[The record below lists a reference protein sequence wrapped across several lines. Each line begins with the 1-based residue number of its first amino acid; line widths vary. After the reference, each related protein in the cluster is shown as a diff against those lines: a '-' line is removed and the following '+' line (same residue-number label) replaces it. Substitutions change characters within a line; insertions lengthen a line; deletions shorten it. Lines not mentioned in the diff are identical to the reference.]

1 MKYTPRLPV
10 SEVNVTPRSVL
21 KEFVLLAGALTGIV
35 VGGYLV
41 LGLAVD
47 LIVPRLSVDFEKKLA
62 GAFFSALESKP
73 GRTEHE
79 RWVQTLTDRL
89 QTSCAGLPYHL
100 KIHVQ
105 ESPAVNALALPG
117 GHVVVFSGLLNTVT
131 SENELVFILAHEMGH
146 FQHRDHLRGAGR
158 ALVLM
163 TISAALFGPNSD
175 ISAALGY
182 LLNIT
187 ELSFSRGQETAADE
201 FGLDVLQCAYGHAA
215 GATDFFRKIPTSQDP
230 GRFGHYFASHPE
242 NQRRISHL
250 EALIGQKG
258 YETGEKKPVLL
269 KGRSPGGR
277 ADQASVALE

>member
-10 SEVNVTPRSVL
+10 SEVNATPRSAL

-35 VGGYLV
+35 VGVYLV

-47 LIVPRLSVDFEKKLA
+47 LIVPRLSVDFEA
-62 GAFFSALESKP
+62 DSPARSSPPLESKP

-89 QTSCAGLPYHL
+89 PDQQLRRPALPPEDSRAGKSGRQRPC
-100 KIHVQ
+100 
-105 ESPAVNALALPG
+105 PLPG

-131 SENELVFILAHEMGH
+131 SENELAFILAHEMGH

-158 ALVLM
+158 AP
-163 TISAALFGPNSD
+163 TCWWPISGRAVRAEQRHQRSARLPPQHHGAELFPRPGDGGRRVRAGCAAVRLRP
-175 ISAALGY
+175 
-182 LLNIT
+182 
-187 ELSFSRGQETAADE
+187 RGRGDR
-201 FGLDVLQCAYGHAA
+201 L
-215 GATDFFRKIPTSQDP
+215 FRKIPTSQDP

-258 YETGEKKPVLL
+258 YETGVKKPVGDLA
-269 KGRSPGGR
+269 KTP
-277 ADQASVALE
+277 

>member
-10 SEVNVTPRSVL
+10 SEVNVIPRSAL
-21 KEFVLLAGALTGIV
+21 KEFVLLAGALTGIA
-35 VGGYLV
+35 VGIYLA

-73 GRTEHE
+73 GRPEHE
-79 RWVQTLTDRL
+79 RWVQALTDRL
-89 QTSCAGLPYHL
+89 QTRCAGLPYRL

-117 GHVVVFSGLLNTVT
+117 GHVVVFSGLLKTIT
-131 SENELVFILAHEMGH
+131 SENELAFILAHEMGH
-146 FQHRDHLRGAGR
+146 FKHRDHLRAAGR

-163 TISAALFGPNSD
+163 TISAALFGPNSG
-175 ISAALGY
+175 ISAALGQI
-182 LLNIT
+182 LNIT

-215 GATDFFRKIPTSQDP
+215 GAADFFRKIPASQDP

-250 EALIGQKG
+250 EALIGQKALWDG
-258 YETGEKKPVLL
+258 GENTL
-269 KGRSPGGR
+269 GRPGQDSLTRLGFPR
-277 ADQASVALE
+277 PA